1 MEESRVVKCVSGDA
15 IVPSERPLISP
26 STATGRISATP
37 RSQRV
42 ENEKKIRYLVIIAEV
57 ICPTRDRVIMTSW
70 AVVMRGGMVIV
81 MAGGRVIM
89 MTESWVIMVIG
100 D

>member
-26 STATGRISATP
+26 STATGRVSATP

-42 ENEKKIRYLVIIAEV
+42 ENEKRIRYLVITAEV
-57 ICPTRDRVIMTSW
+57 LCPTRERVVMTRW
-70 AVVMRGGMVIV
+70 AVVTRGGMVIV
-81 MAGGRVIM
+81 MSGG
-89 MTESWVIMVIG
+89 
-100 D
+100 